1 MKYDFYILFLHH
13 RISTSS
19 FHTTFLQHLTF
30 ILRTILRKR
39 TLMYIV
45 ISYGGKRYYL
55 NCLKEKRYK
64 AVITFFRYNN
74 GHCVVDL
81 NLMQHFDRVM
91 QSNKGTGLQSHDHS
105 RVHDSFLFIGY
116 GQESNNV
123 NLYSEVTWLKFVSER
138 MIWMMCLQF

>member
-1 MKYDFYILFLHH
+1 
-13 RISTSS
+13 
-19 FHTTFLQHLTF
+19 
-30 ILRTILRKR
+30 
-39 TLMYIV
+39 MYIV

-123 NLYSEVTWLKFVSER
+123 NLYSEVSWLKFVSEK
-138 MIWMMCLQF
+138 MIWMMCLQL